1 MERKSAVLRLDIP
14 ESTSAALHAPL
25 RVCPEV
31 RPAWLLPRRE
41 FSRPPHPSSLSCIA
55 CTDSCPHQKHIHT
68 EAQESLQRC
77 RKTTLKCYGEMLL
90 KFGLCSPVLN
100 RNGHRVS
107 GEVEENSFIA
117 LPGKRGPG
125 SLVAWTEWP
134 ALEGAVS
141 KGQGGKSKAA
151 GFVLAIQAAL
161 GAAPETE
168 GFWLAANSSFKV
180 LLQKGNALPL
190 TDGSPVLG
198 GGSQQGPPALTCVL
212 GVADKFPAVE
222 RQLLSGFLSFPQSC
236 SFTCSFAPSEI
247 CPLLCTTTSSVRSGQ
262 ASD

>member
-1 MERKSAVLRLDIP
+1 M
-14 ESTSAALHAPL
+14 
-25 RVCPEV
+25 
-31 RPAWLLPRRE
+31 
-41 FSRPPHPSSLSCIA
+41 
-55 CTDSCPHQKHIHT
+55 
-68 EAQESLQRC
+68 
-77 RKTTLKCYGEMLL
+77 TLKAFTFSGAEQPAERGLL
-90 KFGLCSPVLN
+90 SLARLSPCAFF
-100 RNGHRVS
+100 R
-107 GEVEENSFIA
+107 
-117 LPGKRGPG
+117 
-125 SLVAWTEWP
+125 
-134 ALEGAVS
+134 
-141 KGQGGKSKAA
+141 KSKAA

-161 GAAPETE
+161 GAAAETE
-168 GFWLAANSSFKV
+168 GFWLAANSPFKV